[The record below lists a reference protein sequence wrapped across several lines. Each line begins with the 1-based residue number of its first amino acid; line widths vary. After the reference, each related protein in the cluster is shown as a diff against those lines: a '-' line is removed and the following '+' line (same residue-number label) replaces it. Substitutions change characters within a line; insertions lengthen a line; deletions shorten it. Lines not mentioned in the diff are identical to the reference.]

1 MDSIFFIIMGIIA
14 RMFVSN
20 LIQMSSQWELIIT
33 IIVPSI
39 MVDRIMIKMIG
50 FISTK
55 RILTHIFR
63 E

>member
-1 MDSIFFIIMGIIA
+1 M
-14 RMFVSN
+14 
-20 LIQMSSQWELIIT
+20 
-33 IIVPSI
+33 IVPSV

-50 FISTK
+50 FVSTK